1 MTHYFQFISTNHILW
16 LTFVLA
22 VLFVALIF
30 PYLAGGLESLD
41 TRIMAIS
48 MPTL

>member
-1 MTHYFQFISTNHILW
+1 MTHYFQFISINRILW
-16 LTFVLA
+16 PTFALT
-22 VLFVALIF
+22 VLFVAVIF